1 MKKRLIVKQDGY
13 KECGVACLLSI
24 IKYYNG
30 NISINKL
37 LELTHTDKNG
47 TSFYNLREAALK
59 LGLEALGFKVNK
71 EEKRLKLKKIIL
83 PSICQIVDNN
93 YEHFVVLYQ
102 VKLNKVIIMDPAR
115 GFRNVDIE
123 DFLNS
128 WTGYIMCFSKTK
140 PLPYIKEEKYL
151 NKIIIESLQKNRS
164 IVLNIILLS
173 IIFTIFSSVYAM
185 YSGIVIDSILDTSKN
200 NLLVITVIFSV
211 LLLIKCIS
219 NFFRNNLLIHLNQK
233 LDCSIF
239 LNAFQKIILL
249 PYSYY
254 KNRTT
259 GEVITRINDLSY
271 VKNMLSKI
279 VLTVFLDLIISLTCA
294 FILFKINA
302 IMFFLLIITIL
313 IYIIIFC
320 LFRPFIKKYTNINQE
335 NDANINSLMVEVI
348 NGFETIKNL
357 NLESVMTE
365 KISSLYVKSLDDMYI
380 YDNINNFEL
389 FIKELVTYITLLL
402 IEFIGFSLVL
412 DNVLSVGEIIT
423 FTGLVTY
430 FISPIRN
437 IIDLNKEYF
446 YALNSLKRANN
457 LFDIGSTDL
466 TTKTKFNIIGNIRL
480 KSLSYSYNDYNLIL
494 NNINIDINKGDKVLI
509 LGNSG
514 SGKSTILKLLS
525 KYYVPKRDSIYL
537 DGIDINDIS
546 ISNLKDNVISISQE
560 EIIFTDTI
568 KNNIIMDRK
577 IGDLEFVDVCRLVYV
592 DEIVKDK
599 FLGYDTK
606 IEENGQNISGG
617 QRQRIILAR
626 ALLKQGN
633 IILIDEGLNAVDVDL
648 ERKILKNIF
657 KKYVDKTIIIVSHRL
672 ENMDLYNKVVRL
684 NKGLLEDVS
693 VFPEGDCYNAR

>member
-13 KECGVACLLSI
+13 KECGAACLLSI

-47 TSFYNLREAALK
+47 TSFYNLKEAALK
-59 LGLEALGFKVNK
+59 LGLESLAFKVNTN
-71 EEKRLKLKKIIL
+71 EKKLKLNKIIL

-102 VKLNKVIIMDPAR
+102 VRVNKVIIMDPAR
-115 GFRNVDIE
+115 GSRSINID
-123 DFLNS
+123 DFIKL
-128 WTGYIMCFSKTK
+128 WTGYLMSFSKTS
-140 PLPYIKEEKYL
+140 PLPCIKEEKFL
-151 NKIIIESLQKNRS
+151 NKIIIESLQKNKG
-164 IVLNIILLS
+164 IVLNIVLLS
-173 IIFTIFSSVYAM
+173 IIFTIFSSLYAM
-185 YSGIVIDSILDTSKN
+185 YSGTIIDNILGTSKD
-200 NLLVITVIFSV
+200 NLLVITIIFSI

-219 NFFRNNLLIHLNQK
+219 NFFRNILLIYLNQK

-259 GEVITRINDLSY
+259 GEIITRINDLSY

-279 VLTVFLDLIISLTCA
+279 VLTVFLDLIISLICA

-302 IMFFLLIITIL
+302 IMFFLLVMAIL
-313 IYIIIFC
+313 IYMIIFC
-320 LFRPFIKKYTNINQE
+320 LFRPFIKKYTNMNQE
-335 NDANINSLMVEVI
+335 NDANINSLMVETI

-357 NLESVMTE
+357 NLESIMAE
-365 KISSLYVKSLDDMYI
+365 KISSLYVKSLGDMHI
-380 YDNINNFEL
+380 YDNINNLEL
-389 FIKELVTYITLLL
+389 FIKDLVTYITLLL
-402 IEFIGFSLVL
+402 IEFIGFSLVFE
-412 DNVLSVGEIIT
+412 NVLTVGEIIT
-423 FTGLVTY
+423 FTSLVTY

-466 TTKTKFNIIGNIRL
+466 TTKTKFNITGNINL
-480 KSLSYSYNDYNLIL
+480 KNLSYSYNDYNLVL
-494 NNINIDINKGDKVLI
+494 ENINVNINKGDKVLV

-514 SGKSTILKLLS
+514 SGKSTIIKLLS
-525 KYYVPKRDSIYL
+525 KYYTPKRDCIYF

-546 ISNLKDNVISISQE
+546 ISNLKDNVVSISQE
-560 EIIFTDTI
+560 EIVFTDTV
-568 KNNIIMDRK
+568 KNNIIIDREVD
-577 IGDLEFVDVCRLVYV
+577 DLEFIDICKLVYV

-626 ALLKQGN
+626 ALLKHGN
-633 IILIDEGLNAVDVDL
+633 IILIDEGLNAIDVDL

-672 ENMDLYNKVVRL
+672 ENMDLYNRVLKL
-684 NKGLLEDVS
+684 NNGSLDNVS
-693 VFPEGDCYNAR
+693 KFLEGDLRC